1 MSTGVSADRRTLA
14 VRLLTPVGTAFS
26 GDVLMVIAPSVG
38 GEVGILPRHAP
49 LIAQLRVGEIRLK
62 INDETTEVFATTEG
76 YLSVESD
83 SVLIMVAQAERL
95 ADIDRA
101 RAEAGVAKAEE
112 VLAAAGDDA
121 TARTN
126 AENRIRRNRNRL
138 RVIEK
143 HGDKL

>member
-1 MSTGVSADRRTLA
+1 
-14 VRLLTPVGTAFS
+14 VGTAFS

-62 INDETTEVFATTEG
+62 IDDETTEVFATTEG